1 MSSDLERAAYLRT
14 VQDWIIRPQLK
25 GVPGVAGVDA
35 IGGYV
40 KQYQVQPDPSKLIAL
55 GLSFGDIARAIE
67 ANNLSRGATTIEQNG
82 EGYVVRATGRV
93 ETADEISDIAVST
106 RASIPVRIRDIAEV
120 NIGAQTR
127 TGSAS
132 EQGNEVVVGTAL
144 MLIGANSRTV
154 AAAVDAKIVD
164 IRRTLPPD
172 IAIKTVLD
180 RTELV
185 DATISTVEHESRR
198 GGSAG
203 DRRAVSDAGEFS
215 RCGDYRAGD
224 PDCQLLTA
232 FGMWQ
237 GRISANLMSLGA
249 LDFGLLVDGAVIITE
264 NSVRH
269 LASRQPRRAGSL
281 LCPNGWKRCVPLP
294 MR

>member
-1 MSSDLERAAYLRT
+1 M
-14 VQDWIIRPQLK
+14 
-25 GVPGVAGVDA
+25 PGAGVDA

-93 ETADEISDIAVST
+93 ETADEIADIAVST

-120 NIGAQTR
+120 KIGAQTR

-185 DATISTVEHESRR
+185 DATIATVST
-198 GGSAG
+198 
-203 DRRAVSDAGEFS
+203 
-215 RCGDYRAGD
+215 
-224 PDCQLLTA
+224 
-232 FGMWQ
+232 
-237 GRISANLMSLGA
+237 NLAEGA
-249 LDFGLLVDGAVIITE
+249 LLVIAV
-264 NSVRH
+264 
-269 LASRQPRRAGSL
+269 
-281 LCPNGWKRCVPLP
+281 CF
-294 MR
+294 